1 MRLVR
6 GLWIAQARAAGVPLT
21 CRRCLDPIDLTLS
34 GLHPMG
40 LTVGHVLAVRDG
52 GTDAPDNLAPE
63 HRSCNLGGRQAPRV
77 RATIARPPH
86 RRID

>member
-6 GLWIAQARAAGVPLT
+6 GLMIAQARAGGGLT
-21 CRRCLDPIDLTLS
+21 CRRCGDPIDHTLS
-34 GLHPMG
+34 GLHPLG

-52 GTDAPDNLAPE
+52 GTDAWDNLAPE
-63 HRSCNLGGRQAPRV
+63 HRSCNLAGRQAPRH
-77 RATIARPPH
+77 RALIARPPH